1 MKILVILAS
10 YNGEKYIADQ
20 INSILNQIQ
29 VDIELMIFDDCS
41 FDHTINIIKEFNDS
55 RIIIK
60 QNNQP
65 TGSAALNFLSAIKS
79 INNLY
84 LYDYIAL
91 ADQDD
96 IWLSNKIFEAT
107 VHLLKNNASLYC
119 SNLTLWDEDKNVKF
133 LLRKDYP
140 QKQFDFLFEG
150 GSAGCTY
157 VLSIELFIHLKNE
170 IFNIELVSWP
180 NLSHDWLIYFFARLN
195 NYKVFID
202 PTSNIIYRIHENNV
216 HGQLNNNSLT
226 SYIKRVKYIYSGWY
240 FNHINHF
247 IKLTPIG
254 SEMRNI
260 YNSYTNNW
268 FTRIF
273 VLLKYNFKLIRNNK
287 KFLQFAILSL
297 MPRKYIK

>member
-1 MKILVILAS
+1 
-10 YNGEKYIADQ
+10 
-20 INSILNQIQ
+20 
-29 VDIELMIFDDCS
+29 
-41 FDHTINIIKEFNDS
+41 
-55 RIIIK
+55 
-60 QNNQP
+60 
-65 TGSAALNFLSAIKS
+65 
-79 INNLY
+79 

-157 VLSIELFIHLKNE
+157 VLSTELLIHFKKE
-170 IFNIELVSWP
+170 ISNIELVSWP

-202 PTSNIIYRIHENNV
+202 PISNIIYRIHDNNV

-226 SYIKRVKYIYSGWY
+226 SYIKRIKLIYFGWY

-287 KFLQFAILSL
+287 KFLQFAFLSL